1 MDFFKLIEP
10 SVANEICK
18 KCNHIC
24 YAMRFQQKFINW
36 TSGNNY
42 IDKFIQDTQLSA
54 HDDVKEA
61 LEWIPYDRLYNIKY
75 ITKNEFGKVYR
86 ANWID
91 GNININYSILR
102 FGNKNDKSYWNDK
115 NQNWKRESTSNMF
128 VNLKNLNI
136 PNNLTLEFTNEI
148 KVEHIFYGITQDPET
163 KNYMMVLNNKCKRC
177 DRICNSIHLQHK
189 FIDWTSGND
198 CIDIFI
204 QNTQL
209 SVHGNASEVLEWI
222 PYDRFYNIKHIT
234 SGGFGKVYK
243 ANWIDGRI
251 QSWNEVSQN
260 WHRKNHDM
268 IVALK
273 TIYHNKG
280 KEDNLFFIGFYGITQ
295 DSETKNYIM
304 VLEYAE
310 GGSLRNHL
318 DKEYSKLNWDIKIGF
333 LQDAIS
339 GLKCVHE
346 KGLIH
351 RDLHSGNILKV
362 KYNAV
367 ITDMGLCKPENH
379 IAVENAKSYVYVF
392 SGLPPYHDIS
402 HNNILAIKICQG
414 LRPRYNIK
422 VPQLIVDLIKR
433 CLDSD
438 PLNRPKAEEIETI
451 LCAWLSKPNDNQT
464 IELQAQIK
472 AADEINNNLIK
483 RSVPSTSL
491 GSFYVTYSE
500 AIYTSRLLS
509 FNNLPEPKNSDDY
522 YEQNDNIISKE
533 FSDSLQIDI
542 SQLNINLK
550 FLFVRP
556 IISDVHFVLPMV

>member
-189 FIDWTSGND
+189 FIDWTS
-198 CIDIFI
+198 
-204 QNTQL
+204 
-209 SVHGNASEVLEWI
+209 
-222 PYDRFYNIKHIT
+222 
-234 SGGFGKVYK
+234 
-243 ANWIDGRI
+243 
-251 QSWNEVSQN
+251 
-260 WHRKNHDM
+260 
-268 IVALK
+268 
-273 TIYHNKG
+273 
-280 KEDNLFFIGFYGITQ
+280 
-295 DSETKNYIM
+295 
-304 VLEYAE
+304 EYAE

-379 IAVENAKSYVYVF
+379 IAVENAKSYVY
-392 SGLPPYHDIS
+392 
-402 HNNILAIKICQG
+402 G